1 MKRVALLSIA
11 LVLLLGKSASSQDV
25 RYNFDKEADF
35 SKFKT
40 YKWVVIKD
48 APPLDN
54 ILDKDIKGAIDTE
67 LATKGLSKVD
77 SDDAD
82 LLIAYQTAVGQ
93 EKQFSSYSSTMG
105 GPGWGYG
112 PGWGAGGWYGGGG
125 STMTT
130 GQTSTIHVGQLDLD
144 MYEASKKDIV
154 WRGTASKTIDPKAK
168 PEKQE
173 KNINKAVKKLL
184 KNYPPPAKK

>member
-11 LVLLLGKSASSQDV
+11 LVFLLGKSASSQDV

-105 GPGWGYG
+105 APV
-112 PGWGAGGWYGGGG
+112 GAMDRVGGLA
-125 STMTT
+125 
-130 GQTSTIHVGQLDLD
+130 VGT
-144 MYEASKKDIV
+144 EGVAA
-154 WRGTASKTIDPKAK
+154 R
-168 PEKQE
+168 
-173 KNINKAVKKLL
+173 
-184 KNYPPPAKK
+184 

>member
-1 MKRVALLSIA
+1 MKRVSLLSIA

-48 APPLDN
+48 APSVDN

-130 GQTSTIHVGQLDLD
+130 GQTSTIYVGQLDLD

-168 PEKQE
+168 PEKQQ